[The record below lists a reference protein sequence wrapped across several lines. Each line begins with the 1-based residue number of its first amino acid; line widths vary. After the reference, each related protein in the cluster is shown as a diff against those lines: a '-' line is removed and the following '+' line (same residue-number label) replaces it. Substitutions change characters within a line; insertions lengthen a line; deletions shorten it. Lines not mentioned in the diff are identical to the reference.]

1 MLDYGGMKYIYAL
14 EMAGYFNSPGS
25 HPSRADVHSIWESS
39 ARNHGRIMDIMDEI
53 SDLREGYRSV
63 WLSEYTDHRVGSRWN
78 AEYEYWRR
86 LQTRLWDVLHG
97 CKDGDTLPALDELRP
112 HT

>member
-1 MLDYGGMKYIYAL
+1 MG
-14 EMAGYFNSPGS
+14 
-25 HPSRADVHSIWESS
+25 
-39 ARNHGRIMDIMDEI
+39 
-53 SDLREGYRSV
+53 
-63 WLSEYTDHRVGSRWN
+63 RWN

-97 CKDGDTLPALDELRP
+97 FKDGDTLPTLEELRP